1 MSLSAFLA
9 QNAVRTE
16 HVLFTV
22 SPRFVDED
30 GETEQWEIRCLT
42 AAEDE
47 SFRRP
52 GARCARVPGRRG
64 QNMSVADAGQYL
76 GRLAAAC
83 TVYPDLNDRSLQD
96 SYGVMG
102 AEELLRA
109 MLTAGE
115 YAVYLDK
122 VQEVCGF
129 ARTMQ
134 DEVNEA
140 KN

>member
-16 HVLFTV
+16 PVRFAV
-22 SPRFVDED
+22 SSRFLGED
-30 GETEQWEIRCLT
+30 GEAEPWEIRCLT

-47 SFRRP
+47 SLRRSC
-52 GARCARVPGRRG
+52 ARCVPVPGRRG
-64 QNMSVADAGQYL
+64 LYLSETDAGLYP

-115 YAVYLDK
+115 YAAYLDK

>member
-1 MSLSAFLA
+1 
-9 QNAVRTE
+9 
-16 HVLFTV
+16 
-22 SPRFVDED
+22 
-30 GETEQWEIRCLT
+30 
-42 AAEDE
+42 
-47 SFRRP
+47 
-52 GARCARVPGRRG
+52 
-64 QNMSVADAGQYL
+64 
-76 GRLAAAC
+76 
-83 TVYPDLNDRSLQD
+83 
-96 SYGVMG
+96 MG

-115 YAVYLDK
+115 YAAYLDK

>member
-16 HVLFTV
+16 HVLFAV

-30 GETEQWEIRCLT
+30 GEAEQWEIRCLT

-47 SFRRP
+47 SLRRSC
-52 GARCARVPGRRG
+52 ARCVPVPGRRG
-64 QNMSVADAGQYL
+64 QYMSETDAGLYL

-122 VQEVCGF
+122 VQ
-129 ARTMQ
+129 